1 MKKYIYIKINKLKV
15 LYVYTFKKYLNTWYF
30 FNLFPQHKMNGKKQQ
45 TKP

>member
-30 FNLFPQHKMNGKKQQ
+30 FLSIPIAQNEWKK
-45 TKP
+45 TTN